1 MDEGM
6 FEPEEWMLGLKR
18 AYEAGYYKTEPAT
31 DEQERFPWQDK
42 SCRDCPFWLDTEWCE
57 VFAREQHPT
66 VHTCSYFDDLT
77 LEGTTPSPSM
87 NARQRAAS
95 SKRGAGSHDA
105 VTGSGFLGSTDR
117 AAGG

>member
-6 FEPEEWMLGLKR
+6 FEPEEWMLGLKK

-57 VFAREQHPT
+57 VFAREQRPT
-66 VHTCSYFDDLT
+66 VHTCSYFDAHGHEAARNIID
-77 LEGTTPSPSM
+77 EGR
-87 NARQRAAS
+87 RQSRRRYWEWIS
-95 SKRGAGSHDA
+95 RE
-105 VTGSGFLGSTDR
+105 R
-117 AAGG
+117 